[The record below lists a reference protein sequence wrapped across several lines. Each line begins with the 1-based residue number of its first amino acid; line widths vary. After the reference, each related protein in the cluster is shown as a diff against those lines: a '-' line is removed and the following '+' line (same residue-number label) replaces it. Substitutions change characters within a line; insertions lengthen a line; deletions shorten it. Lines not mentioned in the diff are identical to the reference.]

1 MELTKEAYLASIFK
15 LKALAQT
22 DIKVKNEPNHFIY
35 KLPNINLG
43 LCSTLLNLHTT
54 VNSLYTQKDFKCPL
68 DLRKESSIYVN
79 CTINCAKLDIGYNYN
94 DKKIKKLIIDFQ
106 IKE

>member
-22 DIKVKNEPNHFIY
+22 DIKVKNETHNYTY
-35 KLPNINLG
+35 KLHNINLG
-43 LCSTLLNLHTT
+43 LCSNLLNLHTK

-79 CTINCAKLDIGYNYN
+79 CTINCAKLDIGYNYS
-94 DKKIKKLIIDFQ
+94 DKTIKKLIIDFQ
-106 IKE
+106 IKD

>member
-1 MELTKEAYLASIFK
+1 MELTRETYLASIFK

-22 DIKVKNEPNHFIY
+22 DIKVKNETHNYTY

-43 LCSTLLNLHTT
+43 LCSNLLNLHTK

-68 DLRKESSIYVN
+68 DLRNESSIYVN

-94 DKKIKKLIIDFQ
+94 DKKIKKLIINFQ